1 MPGLGYDARRLANA
15 ALSASQSGII
25 WVDYRRRYT
34 LISVSAIP
42 DLFWLSLNS
51 KGLEMFTL
59 SETSILAAILLV
71 ALGILGWGFYRARPF
86 GKLGILAW
94 LQSVVLMTPW
104 LLFFGLFAAGIYIN
118 IAGILFLV
126 VTSAGLYIFLGR
138 QLRAAGQDAI
148 LKQRA
153 TERLAANSSVEANS
167 PQLAVTQLKPEIP
180 PIPEDDL
187 NAIKGIFGIDT
198 FFATETIAYQDG
210 AIFKGNLR
218 GEPEEVH
225 NRLTAS
231 LRQRFG
237 DQYRLFLVENTDG
250 RPVVIVLPS
259 RNDPRPM
266 LLSQKAF
273 AGILLIATIATNLE
287 AAGLLLNFDFFSNP
301 GRFKEALPIGA
312 GIFTILVA
320 HEIGH
325 WLLARRHQIR
335 LSWPFFLP
343 AVQIGSFGAIT
354 RFESLLPNRKV
365 LFDIALAGP
374 AAGGIISLLMLI
386 TGLLLSHP
394 GSLFQLPNQFFQG
407 SILVGSLARVV
418 LGSALQSS
426 LVSVHPLVVI
436 GWLGLVITALNL
448 MPAGQLDGGRIIQAI
463 YGRKTAGRATIA
475 TLILLAL
482 VSLGNTIAMYWAIVI
497 FFLQR
502 DQERPSL
509 NEVTE
514 PDDARAA
521 LGLLALFL
529 MITTLLPLTPGLAG
543 RLGIG

>member
-1 MPGLGYDARRLANA
+1 
-15 ALSASQSGII
+15 
-25 WVDYRRRYT
+25 
-34 LISVSAIP
+34 
-42 DLFWLSLNS
+42 
-51 KGLEMFTL
+51 MFTS
-59 SETSILAAILLV
+59 SEIPIIGTILLV

-118 IAGILFLV
+118 IVGILILV
-126 VTSAGLYIFLGR
+126 VVSAGLYVYLGR
-138 QLRAAGQDAI
+138 QLRTAGQDAI

-153 TERLAANSSVEANS
+153 TERLAADAAQTAENT
-167 PQLAVTQLKPEIP
+167 PQVVLEELKIETL
-180 PIPEDDL
+180 PIPEADL
-187 NAIKGIFGIDT
+187 TAIKGIFGIDT
-198 FFATETIAYQDG
+198 FFATETISYQEG

-231 LRQRFG
+231 LQERLG
-237 DQYRLFLVENTDG
+237 DKYRLFLVENTDMK
-250 RPVVIVLPS
+250 PVVIVLPS

-266 LLSQKAF
+266 SLPQKSF
-273 AGILLIATIATNLE
+273 AVILLIATIATSLE
-287 AAGLLLNFDFFSNP
+287 TAGLLLNFDLFVNP
-301 GRFKEALPIGA
+301 ERVTAALPIGA
-312 GIFTILVA
+312 GIFAILVT

-325 WLLARRHQIR
+325 WLLARRHQVR

-374 AAGGIISLLMLI
+374 AAGGILSLLMLI
-386 TGLLLSHP
+386 TGLVLSHP

-418 LGSALQSS
+418 LGSALQSPV
-426 LVSVHPLVVI
+426 VSVHPLVVI

-448 MPAGQLDGGRIIQAI
+448 MPAGQLDGGRIVQAI

-475 TLILLAL
+475 TLILLGL
-482 VSLGNTIAMYWAIVI
+482 ISLGNALAIYWAVVI

-502 DQERPSL
+502 DLERPSL
-509 NEVTE
+509 NEISE

-529 MITTLLPLTPGLAG
+529 MITTLLPLTPGVAG
-543 RLGIG
+543 RLGIGG